1 MAKKATKL
9 PVATSAPISQ
19 TKDALEQE
27 RRWRAEDDI
36 RTMQRAAEIKKDPLR
51 VKAMKSYAEQ
61 QLKAVK
67 KC

>member
-1 MAKKATKL
+1 MVKKATKL
-9 PVATSAPISQ
+9 PVATSTPIAQ

-27 RRWRAEDDI
+27 RRWRTEDDI
-36 RTMQRAAEIKKDPLR
+36 RTMQRAAEIKKDPSR

>member
-9 PVATSAPISQ
+9 PVATNTPIAQ

-36 RTMQRAAEIKKDPLR
+36 RTMQRAAEIKKDPSR

>member
-9 PVATSAPISQ
+9 PVATSAPIAQ
-19 TKDALEQE
+19 TKDSLEQE

-36 RTMQRAAEIKKDPLR
+36 RTMQRAAEIKKDPSR

>member
-9 PVATSAPISQ
+9 PVATNASIAQ

-36 RTMQRAAEIKKDPLR
+36 RTMQRAAEIKKDPSR

>member
-1 MAKKATKL
+1 MVKKATKL
-9 PVATSAPISQ
+9 PVATSTPIAQ

-36 RTMQRAAEIKKDPLR
+36 RTMQRAAEIKKDPSR